1 MNQHFRRL
9 YQFQVVRWSGKRLC
23 GYVLSRFQRLRIV
36 AFSAVTYWR
45 VFSGYVLARFQR
57 LRTFAHGNVE
67 QPAGR
72 DLEYI
77 IECQVDM
84 MSGQMQVM

>member
-9 YQFQVVRWSGKRLC
+9 YQFQVVRWSGKRL
-23 GYVLSRFQRLRIV
+23 R
-36 AFSAVTYWR
+36 
-45 VFSGYVLARFQR
+45 GYVLARFQR

>member
-1 MNQHFRRL
+1 METKETAIPALAARL
-9 YQFQVVRWSGKRLC
+9 NNLRVVK
-23 GYVLSRFQRLRIV
+23 IV
-36 AFSAVTYWR
+36 
-45 VFSGYVLARFQR
+45 
-57 LRTFAHGNVE
+57 
-67 QPAGR
+67 QPACR

>member
-1 MNQHFRRL
+1 MDQYFRWL
-9 YQFQVVRWSGKRLC
+9 YQFQVVRWSGM
-23 GYVLSRFQRLRIV
+23 RLR
-36 AFSAVTYWR
+36 
-45 VFSGYVLARFQR
+45 GYVLARFQR

-77 IECQVDM
+77 RDCREMLIF
-84 MSGQMQVM
+84 S

>member
-1 MNQHFRRL
+1 MNQYFRLL
-9 YQFQVVRWSGKRLC
+9 YQFQVVRWSGKRLR
-23 GYVLSRFQRLRIV
+23 GYVL
-36 AFSAVTYWR
+36 T
-45 VFSGYVLARFQR
+45 RFQR

-67 QPAGR
+67 QPACR

-77 IECQVDM
+77 IECQVDI

>member
-1 MNQHFRRL
+1 MNQYFRL
-9 YQFQVVRWSGKRLC
+9 QYQFQVVRWSGKRLC
-23 GYVLSRFQRLRIV
+23 
-36 AFSAVTYWR
+36 
-45 VFSGYVLARFQR
+45 GYVLARFQR

-67 QPAGR
+67 QPACR

-84 MSGQMQVM
+84 MGGQMQVM

>member
-1 MNQHFRRL
+1 MRFTMKNLRFLQYID
-9 YQFQVVRWSGKRLC
+9 YQNVRKTEFLGCQSQVC
-23 GYVLSRFQRLRIV
+23 GYVF
-36 AFSAVTYWR
+36 T
-45 VFSGYVLARFQR
+45 RFQR

-84 MSGQMQVM
+84 MSDQMQVM